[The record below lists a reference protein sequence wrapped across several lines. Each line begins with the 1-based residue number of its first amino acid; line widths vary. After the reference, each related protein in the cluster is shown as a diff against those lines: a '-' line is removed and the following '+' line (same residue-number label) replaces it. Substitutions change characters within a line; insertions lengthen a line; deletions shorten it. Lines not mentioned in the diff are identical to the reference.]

1 MLHRLYDK
9 IILKYPHHTPDF
21 LVITYTPKTALL
33 SDESLETIKLLSQK
47 LQTLPMVT
55 SVTSILNV
63 PLLQSPPKPV
73 KELLANIPT
82 IEGGEADKTLAK
94 KSF

>member
-1 MLHRLYDK
+1 
-9 IILKYPHHTPDF
+9 
-21 LVITYTPKTALL
+21 
-33 SDESLETIKLLSQK
+33 
-47 LQTLPMVT
+47 MVT